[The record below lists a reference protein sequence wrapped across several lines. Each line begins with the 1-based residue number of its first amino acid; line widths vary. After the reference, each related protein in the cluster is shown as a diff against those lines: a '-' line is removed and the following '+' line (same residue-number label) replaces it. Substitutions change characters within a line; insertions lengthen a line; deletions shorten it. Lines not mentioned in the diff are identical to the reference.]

1 MGRQRYPGMR
11 IAVFGISGRTGRA
24 LLEIARERGL
34 DLVALVRPT
43 TDVPVAGHLRVYRG
57 DLTDPHTVQQ
67 VVANTRAVVCVL
79 GPRPPF
85 RDVFCAAGTEA
96 IINAMKACGVARLIC
111 QTGAMIGPLPRN
123 VSRPMRWAARR
134 FAAAHAAVAAD
145 RAEQE
150 ALVRGSMLDW
160 TLVKPPRLT
169 DRPPRRPVTAGPVIS
184 VGLLSSVG
192 RPALAAFLLA
202 EVEQPRF
209 IGHAVYVRG

>member
-1 MGRQRYPGMR
+1 MR

-24 LLEIARERGL
+24 ILEGARERGL
-34 DLVALVRPT
+34 NLVALVRPT
-43 TDVPVAGHLRVYRG
+43 ANVPVAGHLRVYRG
-57 DLTDPHTVQQ
+57 DLADPGTVQQ

-85 RDVFCAAGTEA
+85 GDIFCAAGTGA
-96 IINAMKACGVARLIC
+96 IISTMKACGVARLIC
-111 QTGAMIGPLPRN
+111 QTGAMIGPLPRT

-134 FAAAHAAVAAD
+134 FAAAYPAVAAD

-150 ALVRGSMLDW
+150 ALVRASALDW

-169 DRPPRRPVTAGPVIS
+169 DRSSRRPVTAGPAIS

-192 RPALAAFLLA
+192 RPALAAFLLD
-202 EVEQPRF
+202 EVLRPQF
-209 IGHAVYVRG
+209 